1 MNFQAYASCNN
12 SELAVPT
19 KHDGEY
25 NVKVLVHEPKVIGY
39 DRFNRLVMIG
49 YDWLFPLGIT
59 NHFSLTCAGYSVQGG
74 MTV

>member
-1 MNFQAYASCNN
+1 MSLQITNFQAYASCNN

-39 DRFNRLVMIG
+39 DQI
-49 YDWLFPLGIT
+49 
-59 NHFSLTCAGYSVQGG
+59 
-74 MTV
+74 